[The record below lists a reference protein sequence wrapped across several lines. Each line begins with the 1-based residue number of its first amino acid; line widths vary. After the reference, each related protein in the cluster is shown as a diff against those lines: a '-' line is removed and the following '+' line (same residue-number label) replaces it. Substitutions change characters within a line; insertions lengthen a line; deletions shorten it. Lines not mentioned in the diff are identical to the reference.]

1 MQNEEL
7 VNNKWRIVVSPPF
20 ISHCSVIAFWFL
32 LFTQYFKQALV
43 IFSSK
48 FAFWRINQPTDYQSR
63 ACFFP
68 SQSNPPLISK
78 IWTFVQEHRF
88 FPNRGVCLG
97 SATWHCVNRI
107 KTITWLRWRQ
117 SSHIHETNGHYSQ
130 GLSKLEILNPDRRVN
145 ASNRWDLDRSLASAL
160 PLQGGCVNTNVC
172 IFWGDTLFVF
182 LFFCSFH
189 DELNISGD
197 LALMTKTMT
206 MNNNDNI

>member
-1 MQNEEL
+1 MKNC
-7 VNNKWRIVVSPPF
+7 RSPPF
-20 ISHCSVIAFWFL
+20 YLALFSYCFL
-32 LFTQYFKQALV
+32 IFTFYTVFQTGLGYFFFKICILEDQSTNRLSEPGLFLS
-43 IFSSK
+43 FSIK
-48 FAFWRINQPTDYQSR
+48 
-63 ACFFP
+63 
-68 SQSNPPLISK
+68 PPLISK

-88 FPNRGVCLG
+88 FPNRGVCLC
-97 SATWHCVNRI
+97 SATWHCVNII